1 MFSLSGL
8 SIHHARL
15 ADYWQAIGL
24 FQSTLD
30 ALRTDCRK
38 AKKQIQNFKRS
49 IANGTFP
56 NARTS

>member
-8 SIHHARL
+8 SIHHARI

-38 AKKQIQNFKRS
+38 AKKQKQI
-49 IANGTFP
+49 
-56 NARTS
+56 